1 MLYSQHKRSMMPDT
15 PPWWRSPG
23 EKFVIQCGSEWC
35 LLWSAS
41 DVTLI
46 IIRGWWWSPDREHMG
61 SRWHTGVRGTRRVQA
76 RSRGQRDMDIT
87 KRAAE
92 TREHEP
98 AVMHFSYTFFLLCS
112 CSETDVTS
120 GLFVAA
126 LNSKDNVTGT
136 ETAMRDE
143 RAWVKDEQF

>member
-1 MLYSQHKRSMMPDT
+1 
-15 PPWWRSPG
+15 
-23 EKFVIQCGSEWC
+23 
-35 LLWSAS
+35 
-41 DVTLI
+41 
-46 IIRGWWWSPDREHMG
+46 
-61 SRWHTGVRGTRRVQA
+61 
-76 RSRGQRDMDIT
+76 MDIT

-92 TREHEP
+92 TREHEL
-98 AVMHFSYTFFLLCS
+98 AEMHFSYAFFLLCS

-143 RAWVKDEQF
+143 RAWVKDEKF